1 MKKQE
6 VTNLIKEAIESKL
19 VEHKLTLEVNKIY
32 ETRQDLQSVVL
43 LSVMEELSG
52 KKIPDPTVLD
62 EGVWEKAKA
71 MLAKIRLS
79 KSTGAA
85 KQRDA
90 LEAAADKAANQKF
103 SQLMSSLKQMPGFD
117 KYPNNES
124 EEEFVGI
131 TTAIGLMHQAVSE
144 AHKDGMI
151 ETDTANS
158 LISNLKSYADG
169 LNKDLSYSYR
179 YLNEDDEE
187 DTLDEGRLNERDF
200 TNYNKVT
207 KFLDLMD
214 GGKAKPFQARKV
226 KRVYQSLEKEFN
238 RRGGFEG
245 MTNKERDLLKMMRKE
260 KGVLDAYTSKGEFQP
275 KVDFFKDRGGGG
287 GGAKGGGA
295 SPDDLGPELGPEMD
309 PGMEDEFGNYSDDGD
324 RGFADS
330 SPLNPMSPEKFS
342 GIGDID
348 GVSSLPKLYQK
359 AGSMATLSSWLGP
372 GFLQSLA
379 GFALPVAGIAGIA
392 GLVGK
397 RLMGKS
403 REGSLKK
410 LSGMMAPVDASEQG
424 TEAPEPAGDDSGRDL
439 EGEKRFSDMA
449 ASLTDP
455 DTKVGDTPSA
465 GTIGSGVGTS
475 GTDYNE
481 PKGSGAPAAAGGA
494 PKASGDPE
502 AGKIK
507 APDLDSDPMK
517 GGGPPPRGQAAD
529 RPPEMISSPDLDS
542 DPKDRDEEEEEAR
555 MRAYDAMQEVKRWQ
569 KIAGIIKG

>member
-1 MKKQE
+1 MSKKLSKQQ
-6 VTNLIKEAIESKL
+6 VGFLIKEAIENKL
-19 VEHKLTLEVNKIY
+19 LEREIASQVDEIY
-32 ETRQDLQSVVL
+32 SSRQDLQSAILVGL
-43 LSVMEELSG
+43 MEEISG
-52 KKIPDPTVLD
+52 RPISDPTVLD
-62 EGVWEKAKA
+62 EGVWEKAKS

-85 KQRDA
+85 QQRDA
-90 LEAAADKAANQKF
+90 LEAAADKAANKQF
-103 SQLMSSLKQMPGFD
+103 SQLMGSLKQMPGFD

-187 DTLDEGRLNERDF
+187 DTLDEGRLNEREF
-200 TNYNKVT
+200 TNYNRAIKLLKYVQDT
-207 KFLDLMD
+207 PVAKMKPRKLKAFLRIKQ
-214 GGKAKPFQARKV
+214 G
-226 KRVYQSLEKEFN
+226 LEKELTK
-238 RRGGFEG
+238 RTASDGADGIMG
-245 MTNKERDLLKMMRKE
+245 MTNKEQDLLSKFEANKALFRK
-260 KGVLDAYTSKGEFQP
+260 KGIKSLKVPDKAKGAVDAIAKGGA
-275 KVDFFKDRGGGG
+275 GGGG
-287 GGAKGGGA
+287 GSAAA
-295 SPDDLGPELGPEMD
+295 SPDVPGGEGPELGPEMD
-309 PGMEDEFGNYSDDGD
+309 PGMEDEFGNYSDPGDADLAPGEEDFFGNFSDDGKITP
-324 RGFADS
+324 GIG
-330 SPLNPMSPEKFS
+330 S
-342 GIGDID
+342 GGGGTSLGDID

-424 TEAPEPAGDDSGRDL
+424 TEAPEPAGAEAGADDAGGMQPGAIDL
-439 EGEKRFSDMA
+439 DSDPQA
-449 ASLTDP
+449 AQGGAGAAP
-455 DTKVGDTPSA
+455 ARGTPAPAA
-465 GTIGSGVGTS
+465 G
-475 GTDYNE
+475 
-481 PKGSGAPAAAGGA
+481 GAPAPAAGGA
-494 PKASGDPE
+494 PKPAAPGATPE
-502 AGKIK
+502 
-507 APDLDSDPMK
+507 
-517 GGGPPPRGQAAD
+517 
-529 RPPEMISSPDLDS
+529 PPEE
-542 DPKDRDEEEEEAR
+542 DEEEKKAR
-555 MRAYDAMQEVKRWQ
+555 EDHYNIQEVKRWQ

>member
-6 VTNLIKEAIESKL
+6 VTNLIKEAIENKL
-19 VEHKLTLEVNKIY
+19 MEHTLTLEVNKIY

-85 KQRDA
+85 EQRAA

-103 SQLMSSLKQMPGFD
+103 SQLMGSLKQMPGFD

-187 DTLDEGRLNERDF
+187 DTLDEGQLNERVA
-200 TNYNKVT
+200 TNYNRAI
-207 KFLDLMD
+207 DLMKYVQD
-214 GGKAKPFQARKV
+214 TPVADMKPRKLKALTKIR
-226 KRVYQSLEKEFN
+226 RGLEKELAK
-238 RRGGFEG
+238 RTERDGAEG
-245 MTNKERDLLKMMRKE
+245 IMSMTNKEQDLLSKFASQDSMFRKKGLGGIKVPDEAKGAVDALKKGKGALKKALPGRGGSKFAGQDFSNPDRGSSMDLAQSYEAGQDSMSAKMGRM
-260 KGVLDAYTSKGEFQP
+260 
-275 KVDFFKDRGGGG
+275 VDKDRVGQ
-287 GGAKGGGA
+287 
-295 SPDDLGPELGPEMD
+295 
-309 PGMEDEFGNYSDDGD
+309 
-324 RGFADS
+324 FAQD
-330 SPLNPMSPEKFS
+330 MSKATRV
-342 GIGDID
+342 GDID
-348 GVSSLPKLYQK
+348 GVSSLPKLYQQ

-410 LSGMMAPVDASEQG
+410 LSGMMNPVDASEQG
-424 TEAPEPAGDDSGRDL
+424 TEAPE
-439 EGEKRFSDMA
+439 A
-449 ASLTDP
+449 ASGQEPGGEDP
-455 DTKVGDTPSA
+455 QAAQGGGEDPQAT
-465 GTIGSGVGTS
+465 
-475 GTDYNE
+475 
-481 PKGSGAPAAAGGA
+481 PAAPGA
-494 PKASGDPE
+494 
-502 AGKIK
+502 
-507 APDLDSDPMK
+507 
-517 GGGPPPRGQAAD
+517 
-529 RPPEMISSPDLDS
+529 
-542 DPKDRDEEEEEAR
+542 
-555 MRAYDAMQEVKRWQ
+555 RWRWRTSW
-569 KIAGIIKG
+569 